1 MGSAAGDGIHSVLPL
16 DLLFPRPFSHVHY
29 LHLLRTSSKDR
40 ARFPVPFHVLVLV
53 ISAPGYLY
61 SGVTFPGCRCS
72 PAFAM
77 LCCLRLPLLFTPVPT
92 VPAADG
98 RSLPAHMHCANRV
111 KPWPHRTVKDPP
123 PLSIS
128 PPLVCTA
135 CNIKL
140 LGWQNQSSAPGIR
153 VNGTGEERFQIL
165 PDPLGTLCFVR
176 DSSACSQSLVSPSDR
191 LMTQSR
197 ISAHRAMSG
206 PTAPRCG
213 CRLSPTKY

>member
-1 MGSAAGDGIHSVLPL
+1 MHASFPPPLLHKEVIQSHPWLFGPAPCPPTTHDMGSAAGDGIHSVLPL

-128 PPLVCTA
+128 PL
-135 CNIKL
+135 
-140 LGWQNQSSAPGIR
+140 
-153 VNGTGEERFQIL
+153 
-165 PDPLGTLCFVR
+165 
-176 DSSACSQSLVSPSDR
+176 
-191 LMTQSR
+191 
-197 ISAHRAMSG
+197 
-206 PTAPRCG
+206 
-213 CRLSPTKY
+213 